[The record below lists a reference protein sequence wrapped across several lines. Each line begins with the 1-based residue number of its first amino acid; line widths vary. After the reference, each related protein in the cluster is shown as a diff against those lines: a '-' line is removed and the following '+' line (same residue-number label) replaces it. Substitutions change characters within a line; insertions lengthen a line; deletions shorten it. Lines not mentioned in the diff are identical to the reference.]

1 MALRAVVLRLRLC
14 DNNQIGSDLTLHALF
29 TPQETRIAVI
39 FLGALS
45 DGLSVTSNKED
56 GGSASAGVSSRNH
69 RHRYQQQQ
77 AHTRTHEEKSRAPHT
92 HDSQRPWFG
101 THILLR
107 LDGAS
112 TLDAQQS
119 FYEAK
124 KVQAAVD
131 LDHLLQEAEDPEMA
145 AGARAQHV
153 GVVRDLDLRWTHDSP
168 CLAWFSLALLVHV
181 RVLSLV
187 FFGSPC
193 ARARRGRGPRDSGRP
208 AGVRAEVRMVLL
220 GLALAILSFFS
231 LALRVRVHVRV
242 GVGLETAGALLGCE
256 PRCAQFFLALLSHF
270 FVFFGPPCARARG
283 RGPRDDGCPAGVRAE
298 VRMVLLGLVI
308 DQFLLFCVRCL
319 SFLLRIFSGTVK
331 APWRPAL
338 ERFRSKNK
346 RF

>member
-1 MALRAVVLRLRLC
+1 MALRAMVLRLRLC

-69 RHRYQQQQ
+69 RHRYKQQQ

-124 KVQAAVD
+124 KVQAVVD

-187 FFGSPC
+187 FFGSSC
-193 ARARRGRGPRDSGRP
+193 ARARHGRGPRDSGRP
-208 AGVRAEVRMVLL
+208 AGVRAEVRMVL
-220 GLALAILSFFS
+220 GLALAILSFF
-231 LALRVRVHVRV
+231 
-242 GVGLETAGALLGCE
+242 
-256 PRCAQFFLALLSHF
+256 
-270 FVFFGPPCARARG
+270 FFGPPCACARARG
-283 RGPRDDGCPAGVRAE
+283 RGPRDGGCPAGVRAE
-298 VRMVLLGLVI
+298 VRTVLLGLALAFFC
-308 DQFLLFCVRCL
+308 FLWPSVCTC
-319 SFLLRIFSGTVK
+319 
-331 APWRPAL
+331 AWAWA
-338 ERFRSKNK
+338 
-346 RF
+346 

>member
-1 MALRAVVLRLRLC
+1 VALRAVVLRLRLC

-69 RHRYQQQQ
+69 RHRYKQQQ

-124 KVQAAVD
+124 KVQAVVD

-283 RGPRDDGCPAGVRAE
+283 RGPRDDGCPSGVRAE

-319 SFLLRIFSGTVK
+319 SFLLRNFSGTVK

>member
-1 MALRAVVLRLRLC
+1 VALRAVVLRLRLC

-181 RVLSLV
+181 R
-187 FFGSPC
+187 G
-193 ARARRGRGPRDSGRP
+193 
-208 AGVRAEVRMVLL
+208 
-220 GLALAILSFFS
+220 
-231 LALRVRVHVRV
+231 V
-242 GVGLETAGALLGCE
+242 GVGLERTGARCE
-256 PRCAQFFLALLSHF
+256 SSCAWLFLTLLSLF
-270 FVFFGPPCARARG
+270 FF
-283 RGPRDDGCPAGVRAE
+283 
-298 VRMVLLGLVI
+298 
-308 DQFLLFCVRCL
+308 
-319 SFLLRIFSGTVK
+319 SF
-331 APWRPAL
+331 
-338 ERFRSKNK
+338 
-346 RF
+346 

>member
-1 MALRAVVLRLRLC
+1 VALRAVVLRLRLC

-69 RHRYQQQQ
+69 RHRYKQQQ
-77 AHTRTHEEKSRAPHT
+77 AHTRTHEEKSRTPHT

-124 KVQAAVD
+124 KVQTAVD

-319 SFLLRIFSGTVK
+319 FFAANFLRNG
-331 APWRPAL
+331 
-338 ERFRSKNK
+338 
-346 RF
+346 

>member
-1 MALRAVVLRLRLC
+1 
-14 DNNQIGSDLTLHALF
+14 
-29 TPQETRIAVI
+29 
-39 FLGALS
+39 
-45 DGLSVTSNKED
+45 
-56 GGSASAGVSSRNH
+56 
-69 RHRYQQQQ
+69 
-77 AHTRTHEEKSRAPHT
+77 
-92 HDSQRPWFG
+92 
-101 THILLR
+101 
-107 LDGAS
+107 
-112 TLDAQQS
+112 
-119 FYEAK
+119 
-124 KVQAAVD
+124 
-131 LDHLLQEAEDPEMA
+131 
-145 AGARAQHV
+145 
-153 GVVRDLDLRWTHDSP
+153 
-168 CLAWFSLALLVHV
+168 
-181 RVLSLV
+181 
-187 FFGSPC
+187 
-193 ARARRGRGPRDSGRP
+193 
-208 AGVRAEVRMVLL
+208 MVLL

>member
-69 RHRYQQQQ
+69 RHRYKQQQ

>member
-1 MALRAVVLRLRLC
+1 VALRAVVLRLRLC

-69 RHRYQQQQ
+69 RHRYKQQQ

-283 RGPRDDGCPAGVRAE
+283 RGPRDDGCPSGVRAE